1 MGNVLYLVHR
11 MPYPPDKGDKVRS
24 YHLLKHLQRRHRVFL
39 GTFIDDPQDEAHL
52 PALRALCPD
61 LHVERLSPA
70 WAKVRSLPAMLCEKP
85 LSVRFYRSQ
94 RMRDWV
100 ASVVRDHRPEAA
112 VVFSGAMAQFAM
124 PHIAQVPMLL
134 DLVDVDSVKWAQ
146 YAQARRGP
154 MAWLYQRESRC
165 LLAFEREAVANSEHA
180 FLVTD
185 KEAALFRS
193 LAPESQHKV
202 QALCNGV
209 DASVFAPEPHS
220 PSPFAST
227 DRPIVFTGAMDYWPN
242 VDGVIWFAREVLPQ
256 VRQRW
261 PHATFHVV
269 GRNPTPEVRALQG
282 PGVTVTGTVPDVR
295 PYLQHAHA
303 VVAPLRVARGIQNK
317 ILEAMAMAQPVI
329 TVHGCAQAISATPA
343 QGLWVADSPEEWS
356 QAIDR
361 SLSSP
366 QAHVQAG
373 LNARRF
379 VVEHFSWQAH
389 LSGLDALWPQGVR
402 P

>member
-24 YHLLKHLQRRHRVFL
+24 YHLLKHLQQRHRVFL

-61 LHVERLSPA
+61 LHVERLSPM
-70 WAKVRSLPAMLCEKP
+70 WGKVRSLTAMLSDEA

-94 RMRDWV
+94 RMHDWV
-100 ASVVRDHRPEAA
+100 ASVVRDHHPEAA
-112 VVFSGAMAQFAM
+112 VVFSGAMAQFAT
-124 PHIAQVPMLL
+124 PHVAQVPMLL

-146 YAQARRGP
+146 YAQARRGL

-165 LLAFEREAVANSEHA
+165 LLAFEREAVAHSEHA

-185 KEAALFRS
+185 KEASLFHS

-202 QALCNGV
+202 KALCNGV
-209 DASVFAPEPHS
+209 DASVFSPEPDR
-220 PSPFAST
+220 PSPFASPEQ
-227 DRPIVFTGAMDYWPN
+227 PIVFTGAMDYWPN
-242 VDGVIWFAREVLPQ
+242 VDGVIWFVKEVLPL

-261 PHATFHVV
+261 PQATFHVV
-269 GRNPTPEVRALQG
+269 GRNPTPDVCALQG
-282 PGVTVTGTVPDVR
+282 PGVNVTGTVPDVR

-329 TVHGCAQAISATPA
+329 TVPGCAQAISATSE
-343 QGLWVADSPEEWS
+343 QGVWVADSPQEWTVS
-356 QAIDR
+356 IDR
-361 SLSSP
+361 VLSSP
-366 QAHVQAG
+366 KVRAEAG

-379 VVEHFSWQAH
+379 VIEHFSWEAH
-389 LSGLDALWPQGVR
+389 LSGLDACWPHGAVR
-402 P
+402 